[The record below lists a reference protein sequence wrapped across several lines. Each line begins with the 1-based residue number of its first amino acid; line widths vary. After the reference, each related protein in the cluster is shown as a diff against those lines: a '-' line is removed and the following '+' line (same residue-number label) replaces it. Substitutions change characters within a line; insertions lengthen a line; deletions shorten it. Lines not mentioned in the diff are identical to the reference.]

1 MVIYIYIDKI
11 NIKVIG
17 VLYSCIWN
25 HPAPCTCEAGQ
36 LIIYINIYY
45 RCVHVVSV

>member
-1 MVIYIYIDKI
+1 MVIYIEKI

-36 LIIYINIYY
+36 VIIYIYIYIIGV
-45 RCVHVVSV
+45 CM

>member
-1 MVIYIYIDKI
+1 MWSYIYKI

-25 HPAPCTCEAGQ
+25 HPVPCTCEASQ
-36 LIIYINIYY
+36 VIIYIYIYIIGV
-45 RCVHVVSV
+45 CM